1 MNVSQ
6 LSALMGANE
15 FTGFEHTRIIELL
28 TVLAYVS
35 IVMWAVVFLSIIVR
49 QGAILVMR
57 ILRFSRTHHLPT
69 VKHFGKSNGS

>member
-1 MNVSQ
+1 MNGSL
-6 LSALMGANE
+6 LSALTGANE

-69 VKHFGKSNGS
+69 IKYFGKSNGS

>member
-1 MNVSQ
+1 MNVSL

-15 FTGFEHTRIIELL
+15 FTGFEHARIIDLL

-35 IVMWAVVFLSIIVR
+35 IVMWAIVFLSIIVR
-49 QGAILVMR
+49 QGAILIIR

-69 VKHFGKSNGS
+69 IKYFGKSNGS